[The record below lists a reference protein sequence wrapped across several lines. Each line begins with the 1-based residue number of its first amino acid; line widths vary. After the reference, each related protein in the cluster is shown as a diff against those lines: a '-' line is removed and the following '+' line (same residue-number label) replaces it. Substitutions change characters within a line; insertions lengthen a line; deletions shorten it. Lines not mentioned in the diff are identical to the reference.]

1 MNFAYLNKSRY
12 QLSAQTNMF
21 DFLDQ
26 ICPKKGVSN
35 VKQINSIIEL
45 NIFELVQVTNFSL
58 N

>member
-26 ICPKKGVSN
+26 ICPKRV
-35 VKQINSIIEL
+35 
-45 NIFELVQVTNFSL
+45 FPM
-58 N
+58 